1 MNVVLCLRMCR
12 GCPKSM
18 WRFPKLP
25 LMESVKRVCGFC
37 VIVSGSVLCA
47 LCRSDMNAA
56 GSLRL
61 CCCMKNVRV

>member
-1 MNVVLCLRMCR
+1 VKVVSRLRMCR

-25 LMESVKRVCGFC
+25 LRESVKSVCGFC
-37 VIVSGSVLCA
+37 VMVSDSELCA
-47 LCRSDMNAA
+47 LCRSEMNFV

-61 CCCMKNVRV
+61 CCCMKKSRE